1 MDWVKETFQKYE
13 PKPKGWVTIN
23 DIQEQ
28 TNQSLST
35 IRRKVSEMMKS
46 GILEEM
52 WCMEKGLKVKC
63 YRKKCKK

>member
-52 WCMEKGLKVKC
+52 LCMEKGLKVKC
-63 YRKKCKK
+63 YRKKGKK